1 MTPTSRPAHGA
12 GTSVLHDAQ
21 RVVDTLLTHDILTPD
36 QAPAAVDALTAS
48 ASPPTATPLRGGAAE
63 VAGYAGGAL
72 VASAA
77 GLFLTTS
84 WSSLSRPGRAGL
96 LVGAALVLAVA
107 GAVLAGGLRG
117 AARRDDSS
125 PRRRLVSTL
134 WAGAA
139 WCAGGAAYVLVD
151 RPADHGGVTSAWLV
165 GGAVALLVAG
175 AAYAVVPALIGQ
187 VAAWAALWWA
197 FEGGAGVLD
206 VEYNDAYGAAL
217 VVAGAAWALL
227 GARRVLRERDTALAL
242 GTIMALSGAQAP
254 LLDGTST
261 VAYALTAGVA
271 VASFAAYLRLHAW
284 PLLAGGVAATTL
296 VVPEFVHDATDE
308 ALPVTGVLFV
318 AGLTLLAACALGLR
332 LRGGQVGGGHPDE

>member
-1 MTPTSRPAHGA
+1 M
-12 GTSVLHDAQ
+12 LDDAQ
-21 RVVDTLLTHDILTPD
+21 RVVDTLLAHDILTPA

-48 ASPPTATPLRGGAAE
+48 ATAPAVGPAIEAGRRGRAAE

-84 WSSLSRPGRAGL
+84 WSSLSGPGRAGL

-107 GAVLAGGLRG
+107 GAVLASGLRR
-117 AARRDDSS
+117 AARPDAGSA
-125 PRRRLVSTL
+125 RRRLVSTL

-139 WCAGGAAYVLVD
+139 WCAGCAAYVLAD
-151 RPADHGGVTSAWLV
+151 RPADQGEIASAWLV
-165 GGAVALLVAG
+165 GGAVALLAAG

-187 VAAWAALWWA
+187 VAAWAALWWMLQ
-197 FEGGAGVLD
+197 GATELLD
-206 VEYNDAYGAAL
+206 VEYTDAYGAAL

-242 GTIMALSGAQAP
+242 GTIMALFGAQAP

-332 LRGGQVGGGHPDE
+332 LRGGQVGGEHPDE